1 LAKYNR
7 GMLPSLYRVA
17 KRTLNRLPSWLLR
30 ARPFGVYEIVL
41 TPPAAQA
48 VKLAGGPPLACDV
61 RWVDSADD
69 IQSLVGLTSQ
79 ANADAFDASR
89 RRVAAAY
96 SEGRPVGCAWI
107 AREWFDEPELGLR
120 IELGSNEG
128 WLFAAAVTPALR
140 NRGVYGQLLEFLTR
154 DLGEA
159 EMERILLGVASGNVA
174 SRQAHARQGA
184 RRVGS
189 IAAVRAL
196 CVACCWVSGAVRRAS
211 GSPFGWRHPI
221 RLIVDA

>member
-1 LAKYNR
+1 
-7 GMLPSLYRVA
+7 MLPSLNRVA

-41 TPPAAQA
+41 KPVAPQA
-48 VKLAGGPPLACDV
+48 VNLAGSPPFACDV
-61 RWVDSADD
+61 RWVDRAEDL
-69 IQSLVGLTSQ
+69 QTLVGLTSQ
-79 ANADAFDASR
+79 ANVDAFDASR

-96 SEGRPVGCAWI
+96 SEDRPIACVWI
-107 AREWFDEPELGLR
+107 AHEWFDEPELGLR
-120 IELGSNEG
+120 IELGSNES

-140 NRGVYGQLLEFLTR
+140 NRGVYGQLLKFLTR

-174 SRQAHARQGA
+174 SRQAHERQGA

-196 CVACCWVSGAVRRAS
+196 GVACCWVSGTVRRAS
-211 GSPFGWRHPI
+211 RCPFGWRHPI